1 MLCVALAVGLLH
13 GETRTKA
20 ILLSVNDAIGPA
32 ITDYLERGLEQAHAA
47 GAEIVIIQLDTPGG
61 LDLAMRSIIQAVI
74 ASPVPVAIHVAPA
87 GARAASAGT
96 YMMYAAHVAAMAPGT
111 NLGAATPVQM
121 GGMPGMEPPQ
131 RPDAPTPEPSPQ
143 PDASAA
149 DEDAGNSDDPSAAS
163 YDPSA
168 ASYDPSAASYDP
180 SAASYDPNAASYDP
194 NAASYDPNAASNDPS
209 AAGDDPSA
217 TSDAQ
222 ADADAAPTGQQQAV
236 PGNAEAMRNKIVND
250 AVAYIRSLA
259 ELRGRNAKWA
269 EQAVR
274 AGASLSAGAALEAGV
289 IDIIARDIPDL
300 LQQTDGMTVTV
311 QNTERTL
318 HTDGL
323 IVEAIAPDWRNELLA
338 IITNPNI
345 AYILML
351 LGIYGLF
358 FELANPGYVL
368 PGVIGGISLLL
379 ALYALQV
386 LPVNYAG
393 LGLMLLGVALMVGE
407 LFVPSFGILGIG
419 GVISFVLGSVLLFD
433 RDSGHLA
440 VSLPL
445 ISAVSILSA
454 GFFLVVL
461 RSLYA
466 SRRRPVVAGA
476 EELIGATGIIA
487 ADFDDNGIIH
497 IHGEQWNARSKTP
510 LHNGARARVT
520 GRDGLTLLVEPLS
533 PAEDSS
539 P

>member
-1 MLCVALAVGLLH
+1 MVMRRLLAVLCVALAAGLLH
-13 GETRTKA
+13 GETRDKA

-61 LDLAMRSIIQAVI
+61 LDLAMRSIIKAII

-96 YMMYAAHVAAMAPGT
+96 YMMYAAHIAAMVPGT

-131 RPDAPTPEPSPQ
+131 RPDAPTPEPAPQ
-143 PDASAA
+143 PDVSAA
-149 DEDAGNSDDPSAAS
+149 DEDAGDSADPGAASDDPSAA
-163 YDPSA
+163 A
-168 ASYDPSAASYDP
+168 
-180 SAASYDPNAASYDP
+180 
-194 NAASYDPNAASNDPS
+194 
-209 AAGDDPSA
+209 
-217 TSDAQ
+217 DAQ
-222 ADADAAPTGQQQAV
+222 ADADAAPAPTGQQDTV

-259 ELRGRNAKWA
+259 ELRGRNAEWA

-274 AGASLSAGAALEAGV
+274 AGASLSATAALEASV

-318 HTDGL
+318 RTDGL

-393 LGLMLLGVALMVGE
+393 LGLMLLGIALMVGE
-407 LFVPSFGILGIG
+407 LFVSSFGILGIG
-419 GVISFVLGSVLLFD
+419 GVISLVLGSVLLFD
-433 RDSGHLA
+433 RDSGYLA

-445 ISAVSILSA
+445 IGAVSALSA
-454 GFFLVVL
+454 GLFLLVL

-466 SRRRPVVAGA
+466 SRRRPVVAGG
-476 EELIGATGIIA
+476 EELIGATGVVA
-487 ADFDDNGIIH
+487 ADFDGNGIIH
-497 IHGEQWNARSKTP
+497 IHGEQWNAQSETP
-510 LHNGARARVT
+510 LRGGARARVT

-533 PAEDSS
+533 PAEAPS